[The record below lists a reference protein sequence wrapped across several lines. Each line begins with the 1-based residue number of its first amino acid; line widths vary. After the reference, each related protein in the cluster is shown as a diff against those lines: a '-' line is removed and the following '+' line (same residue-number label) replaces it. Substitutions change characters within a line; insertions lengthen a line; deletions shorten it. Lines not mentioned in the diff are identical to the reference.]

1 MKTKRQRHGTP
12 WKLILGECSEG
23 YKLLRVLNK
32 ILKTKRITNNF
43 VFLLRVNHSAIEFRE
58 TSRVSVP
65 YRMKR
70 IRFIVMDLL
79 TPSMVTPFTYLLS
92 QVSLH
97 ATHECLKVKSFSCT
111 CVRAR
116 SAS

>member
-12 WKLILGECSEG
+12 WKLILGECSEIS

-32 ILKTKRITNNF
+32 ILKKRITNNF
-43 VFLLRVNHSAIEFRE
+43 VCLLRVNHSAIEFRE

-70 IRFIVMDLL
+70 ICFIVMDLL
-79 TPSMVTPFTYLLS
+79 TPSMVTPLYLLS
-92 QVSLH
+92 QESLH
-97 ATHECLKVKSFSCT
+97 ATHECLKIKSFSCT